1 MLRDAAMASP
11 LAAFFGAGWIA
22 DIPWGPISY
31 LLASIYTSML
41 IIQLAYKGM
50 KWFKAKRHGKHPS

>member
-1 MLRDAAMASP
+1 MSQGNEVLRDAAMASP
-11 LAAFFGAGWIA
+11 LAAFFGASWIA

-41 IIQLAYKGM
+41 II
-50 KWFKAKRHGKHPS
+50 